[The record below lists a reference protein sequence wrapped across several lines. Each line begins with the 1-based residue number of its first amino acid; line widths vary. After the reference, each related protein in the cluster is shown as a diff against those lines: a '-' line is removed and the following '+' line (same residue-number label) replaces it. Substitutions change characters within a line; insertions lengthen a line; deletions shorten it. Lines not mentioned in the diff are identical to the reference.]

1 MAKPRILP
9 SISPLYMDRQ
19 RIRNFLEI
27 GKNYKVTYLKASA
40 GYGKTTAVLSWLSD
54 KEFKNVFWFQ
64 IRSIDN
70 YPDEFFNHFFV
81 ALVNKLGNPSDLVDL
96 IDSYKENIQFN
107 SDVSEWI
114 TRFSL
119 SLEEGNELFYF
130 IFDDLHL
137 LSEYALNV
145 IYTFILSSP
154 ENYRFIFTSRNNIP
168 MEFSDLVVKS
178 KVYVIPPK
186 TFNFTKEETK
196 NYFKSVNIDL
206 NDKQLNDIIEFTG
219 GRVSAYSAI
228 NVSIAQ
234 SDSDDD
240 LDIKKL
246 MNNEY
251 ITEFLKKNLWNNLN
265 METKKVFSIASL
277 FDEINTSMLQSI
289 IGFNVK
295 KILDDFADKMGYLI
309 KNDENTYIM
318 YPEFKELV
326 MSMNELSDYDKR
338 KYYSLGAKY
347 YLALGNKNKAL
358 RIMFYSK
365 NYDEAA
371 DVLTQIARNND
382 EYINNE
388 IAKNMIFELPVETIA
403 ARPDLMKIAVLNS
416 LDKFDIEKANYW
428 LSKLKSFTNNII
440 NLTEKREAMTLIN
453 YLSLNM
459 PSENV
464 NKKLV
469 IIRQSIEQVKNGQI
483 RSFNTA
489 YTRGFPSVI
498 SPVYGSFTTIDQKI
512 IANMMDGTD
521 NIAVILPKYGNKV
534 VNVAKA
540 EFMYERFKINDTI
553 SLLNNVLKNDSDI
566 IIDLLFV
573 IRALL
578 FKSYIC
584 LGKNDLAVNELILC
598 KKEIDKKGTA
608 KMLRNYRDFIV
619 RYSILRNEKGV
630 INEWLA
636 SSLDENEPFII
647 TDLFHFKSKV
657 YVYLYLKEYYKA
669 LRLAEILIDKYN
681 IFYRYID
688 LVEMYAI
695 KGSCHHALG
704 EMELRNESILSS
716 LKIAMKYDFKTAYI
730 YITNF
735 INECMYSFYREYKLS
750 NDERSFLGYII
761 DEQRRFLSFHSKL
774 SVDNSKLDDIKL
786 TKTEIIVLNLIE
798 EGFSNKDI
806 CDSLKI
812 KEPTVKTHISNILSK
827 LGVKNRTQ
835 AVKVAKEKSFI

>member
-251 ITEFLKKNLWNNLN
+251 ITEFLKKNLWSNLN

-277 FDEINTSMLQSI
+277 FDEINISMLQSI

-295 KILDDFADKMGYLI
+295 KY
-309 KNDENTYIM
+309 
-318 YPEFKELV
+318 
-326 MSMNELSDYDKR
+326 
-338 KYYSLGAKY
+338 
-347 YLALGNKNKAL
+347 
-358 RIMFYSK
+358 
-365 NYDEAA
+365 
-371 DVLTQIARNND
+371 
-382 EYINNE
+382 
-388 IAKNMIFELPVETIA
+388 
-403 ARPDLMKIAVLNS
+403 
-416 LDKFDIEKANYW
+416 
-428 LSKLKSFTNNII
+428 
-440 NLTEKREAMTLIN
+440 
-453 YLSLNM
+453 
-459 PSENV
+459 
-464 NKKLV
+464 
-469 IIRQSIEQVKNGQI
+469 
-483 RSFNTA
+483 
-489 YTRGFPSVI
+489 
-498 SPVYGSFTTIDQKI
+498 
-512 IANMMDGTD
+512 
-521 NIAVILPKYGNKV
+521 
-534 VNVAKA
+534 
-540 EFMYERFKINDTI
+540 
-553 SLLNNVLKNDSDI
+553 
-566 IIDLLFV
+566 
-573 IRALL
+573 
-578 FKSYIC
+578 
-584 LGKNDLAVNELILC
+584 
-598 KKEIDKKGTA
+598 
-608 KMLRNYRDFIV
+608 
-619 RYSILRNEKGV
+619 
-630 INEWLA
+630 
-636 SSLDENEPFII
+636 
-647 TDLFHFKSKV
+647 
-657 YVYLYLKEYYKA
+657 
-669 LRLAEILIDKYN
+669 
-681 IFYRYID
+681 
-688 LVEMYAI
+688 
-695 KGSCHHALG
+695 
-704 EMELRNESILSS
+704 
-716 LKIAMKYDFKTAYI
+716 
-730 YITNF
+730 
-735 INECMYSFYREYKLS
+735 
-750 NDERSFLGYII
+750 
-761 DEQRRFLSFHSKL
+761 
-774 SVDNSKLDDIKL
+774 
-786 TKTEIIVLNLIE
+786 
-798 EGFSNKDI
+798 
-806 CDSLKI
+806 
-812 KEPTVKTHISNILSK
+812 
-827 LGVKNRTQ
+827 
-835 AVKVAKEKSFI
+835 